1 MSAYYSVADINDL
14 KDGKATA
21 FDVAGCAIVLCR
33 SGNDVYAL
41 EGRCS
46 HALQP
51 LEGARVRGDTLM
63 CPHHGAR
70 FDIRSGKHVAAPAVR
85 GIRTYDVRLNGETV
99 EVCIDKGDV
108 E

>member
-1 MSAYYSVADINDL
+1 MSVYHAVAKLADL
-14 KDGKATA
+14 PEGKASA

-33 SGNDVYAL
+33 SGSKVYAL

-51 LEGARVRGDTLM
+51 LDGARVRADILM

-70 FDIRSGKHVAAPAVR
+70 FDIRSGQHVAAPAVR
-85 GIRTYDVRLNGETV
+85 GIQTYDVRLNGDMV